1 MNYLGGAMKNELLE
15 IIKLSRLVV
24 CSHNDNVK
32 KVADKYNLSFA
43 ETDML
48 LVFSNNPN
56 IINAKDV
63 VNFSKVSKAYVSKS
77 LNTLLEK
84 KLISIQIDE
93 IDKRKQKIIINKN
106 ANNIINDLKICEEK
120 YLSNLTKN
128 MKKQDI
134 DLFIRLYQKIGNNI
148 INRKE
153 DINE

>member
-1 MNYLGGAMKNELLE
+1 MKNNLLE
-15 IIKLSRLVV
+15 IIKLSRLVI

-48 LVFSNNPN
+48 LVLSNNPN

-93 IDKRKQKIIINKN
+93 LDKRKQKIIINKN
-106 ANNIINDLKICEEK
+106 ANNILNDLKICEEK
-120 YLSNLTKN
+120 YLGNLTKN

-153 DINE
+153 DIDE

>member
-1 MNYLGGAMKNELLE
+1 MKNDLLE
-15 IIKLSRLVV
+15 IIKLSRLVL

-93 IDKRKQKIIINKN
+93 LDKRKQKIIINKN
-106 ANNIINDLKICEEK
+106 SNNILNDLKICEEK
-120 YLSNLTKN
+120 YLANLTKN

-153 DINE
+153 DIDE

>member
-1 MNYLGGAMKNELLE
+1 MKNDLLE
-15 IIKLSRLVV
+15 IIKLSRLVL

-32 KVADKYNLSFA
+32 KIADKYNLSFA

-93 IDKRKQKIIINKN
+93 LDKRKQKIIINKN
-106 ANNIINDLKICEEK
+106 ANDILNDLKICEEK
-120 YLSNLTKN
+120 YLANLTKN

-153 DINE
+153 DIDE

>member
-153 DINE
+153 DIDE

>member
-1 MNYLGGAMKNELLE
+1 MKNELLE

-128 MKKQDI
+128 MKKKDI

-153 DINE
+153 DIDE

>member
-1 MNYLGGAMKNELLE
+1 MNNNLLE

-93 IDKRKQKIIINKN
+93 LDKRKQKIIINKK
-106 ANNIINDLKICEEK
+106 ANNIVNDLKICEEK

-128 MKKQDI
+128 MKKKDI
-134 DLFIRLYQKIGNNI
+134 DLFIRLYQKIGSNI

-153 DINE
+153 DIDE

>member
-1 MNYLGGAMKNELLE
+1 MKNDLLE
-15 IIKLSRLVV
+15 IIKLSRLVL

-93 IDKRKQKIIINKN
+93 LDKRKQKIIVNKN
-106 ANNIINDLKICEEK
+106 ANNILNDLKICEEK
-120 YLSNLTKN
+120 YLANLTKN

-153 DINE
+153 NIDE

>member
-1 MNYLGGAMKNELLE
+1 MNNNLLE
-15 IIKLSRLVV
+15 IIKLSRLIV
-24 CSHNDNVK
+24 CSHNDSIK

-48 LVFSNNPN
+48 LIFSNNPN

-77 LNTLLEK
+77 LNSLLTK
-84 KLISIQIDE
+84 KLISIKSDE
-93 IDKRKQKIIINKN
+93 LDKRKQKVMINKTAAN
-106 ANNIINDLKICEEK
+106 IIKDLKKCETNYLNNI
-120 YLSNLTKN
+120 SKN
-128 MKKQDI
+128 IKKEDI
-134 DLFIRLYQKIGNNI
+134 EIFIKLYKEIGNNI

>member
-1 MNYLGGAMKNELLE
+1 MNNNLLE
-15 IIKLSRLVV
+15 IIKLSRLIV
-24 CSHNDNVK
+24 CSHNDSIK

-48 LVFSNNPN
+48 LIFSNNPN

-77 LNTLLEK
+77 LNSLLTK
-84 KLISIQIDE
+84 KLINITNDE
-93 IDKRKQKIIINKN
+93 TDKRKQKIMINKTATN
-106 ANNIINDLKICEEK
+106 IIKDLKKCETNYLNNISKNLKKE
-120 YLSNLTKN
+120 
-128 MKKQDI
+128 DI
-134 DLFIRLYQKIGNNI
+134 EIFIKLYKEIGNNI

>member
-1 MNYLGGAMKNELLE
+1 MNNNLLE

-32 KVADKYNLSFA
+32 KVAYKYNLSFA

-93 IDKRKQKIIINKN
+93 LDKRKQKIIINKN
-106 ANNIINDLKICEEK
+106 ANNIINDLKICEEE
-120 YLSNLTKN
+120 YFSNLTKN
-128 MKKQDI
+128 MKKDDI
-134 DLFIRLYQKIGNNI
+134 DMFIRLYQEIGSNI

-153 DINE
+153 DIDE

>member
-1 MNYLGGAMKNELLE
+1 MKNDLLE
-15 IIKLSRLVV
+15 IIKLSRLVL

-93 IDKRKQKIIINKN
+93 LDKRKQKIIINKN
-106 ANNIINDLKICEEK
+106 SNNILNDLKICEEK

-128 MKKQDI
+128 MKKDDI
-134 DLFIRLYQKIGNNI
+134 DMFIRLYQEIGNNI

-153 DINE
+153 DIDE

>member
-1 MNYLGGAMKNELLE
+1 MK
-15 IIKLSRLVV
+15 I
-24 CSHNDNVK
+24 
-32 KVADKYNLSFA
+32 ADKYNLSFA

-93 IDKRKQKIIINKN
+93 LDKRKQKGIFV
-106 ANNIINDLKICEEK
+106 NDK
-120 YLSNLTKN
+120 
-128 MKKQDI
+128 
-134 DLFIRLYQKIGNNI
+134 
-148 INRKE
+148 
-153 DINE
+153 

>member
-1 MNYLGGAMKNELLE
+1 MKNDLLE

-48 LVFSNNPN
+48 LVLSNNPN

-93 IDKRKQKIIINKN
+93 LDKRKQKIIINKN
-106 ANNIINDLKICEEK
+106 ANNIVNDLKICEEK

-128 MKKQDI
+128 MKKD
-134 DLFIRLYQKIGNNI
+134 DVDMFIRLYQKIGNNI

-153 DINE
+153 NIDE

>member
-1 MNYLGGAMKNELLE
+1 MNNNLLE
-15 IIKLSRLVV
+15 IIKLSRLIV
-24 CSHNDNVK
+24 CSHNDSIK

-48 LVFSNNPN
+48 LIFSNNPN

-77 LNTLLEK
+77 LNSLLTK
-84 KLISIQIDE
+84 KLINITNDE
-93 IDKRKQKIIINKN
+93 TDKRKQKIMINKTATN
-106 ANNIINDLKICEEK
+106 IIKDLKKCETNYLNNI
-120 YLSNLTKN
+120 SKN
-128 MKKQDI
+128 IKKEDI
-134 DLFIRLYQKIGNNI
+134 EIFIKLYKEIGNNI

>member
-1 MNYLGGAMKNELLE
+1 MNNNLLE
-15 IIKLSRLVV
+15 IIKLSRLIV
-24 CSHNDNVK
+24 CSHNDSIK

-48 LVFSNNPN
+48 LIFSNNPN

-77 LNTLLEK
+77 LNSLLTK
-84 KLISIQIDE
+84 KLISIKSDE
-93 IDKRKQKIIINKN
+93 LDKRKQKVMINKTATN
-106 ANNIINDLKICEEK
+106 IIKDLKKCETNYLNNI
-120 YLSNLTKN
+120 SKN
-128 MKKQDI
+128 IKKEDI
-134 DLFIRLYQKIGNNI
+134 EIFIKLYKEIGNNI

>member
-1 MNYLGGAMKNELLE
+1 MKNDLLE
-15 IIKLSRLVV
+15 IIKLSRLVL

-93 IDKRKQKIIINKN
+93 LDKRKQKIIINKN
-106 ANNIINDLKICEEK
+106 SNNILNDLKICEEK
-120 YLSNLTKN
+120 YLGNLTKN

-153 DINE
+153 DIDE

>member
-1 MNYLGGAMKNELLE
+1 MKNDLLE

-24 CSHNDNVK
+24 RSHNDNVK

-93 IDKRKQKIIINKN
+93 LDKRKQKIIINKN

-120 YLSNLTKN
+120 YLNNLTKN
-128 MKKQDI
+128 MKKDDI
-134 DLFIRLYQKIGNNI
+134 DMFIRLYQEIGSNI

-153 DINE
+153 DIDE